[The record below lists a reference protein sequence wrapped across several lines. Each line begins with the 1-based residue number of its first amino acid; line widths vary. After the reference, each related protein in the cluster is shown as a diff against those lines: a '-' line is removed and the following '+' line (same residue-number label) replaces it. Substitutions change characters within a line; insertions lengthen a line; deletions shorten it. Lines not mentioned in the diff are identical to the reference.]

1 MNASR
6 NSICAGRGL
15 AIAVA
20 VAALASSLP
29 QPVFAQQPV
38 AIVAVNV
45 KAVDEGFR
53 ASKLIGDGVV
63 NDKGEKIG
71 DIDDIVVGHNGQL
84 FAVLQV
90 GGFLGLGGHR
100 IAVPFNS
107 LVFNQKKHE
116 IELPGATKEALR
128 RLPEIKFPS

>member
-6 NSICAGRGL
+6 NTICAGRGL
-15 AIAVA
+15 AIAFA
-20 VAALASSLP
+20 IAALASSLP

-38 AIVAVNV
+38 AIVEVNV

-53 ASKLIGDGVV
+53 ASKLIGDSVV

-71 DIDDIVVGHNGQL
+71 NIDDIVVGRNGQF

-107 LVFNQKKHE
+107 LVFDQEKHE

>member
-6 NSICAGRGL
+6 YIICVDRRFT
-15 AIAVA
+15 I
-20 VAALASSLP
+20 ALAASILTLSLP
-29 QPVFAQQPV
+29 QPVYSQQPV
-38 AIVAVNV
+38 EIVAVNV
-45 KAVDEGFR
+45 TTVDEGFR
-53 ASKLIGDGVV
+53 ASKLIGDSVV
-63 NDKGEKIG
+63 NDNGEKIG
-71 DIDDIVVGHNGQL
+71 NIDDIVVGRDGQL

-90 GGFLGLGGHR
+90 GGFLGIGGHR

-107 LVFNQKKHE
+107 LVFNQEKHE

>member
-6 NSICAGRGL
+6 NTICASRGL
-15 AIAVA
+15 AIAFA
-20 VAALASSLP
+20 AAALATSLP

-45 KAVDEGFR
+45 ETVDEGFR
-53 ASKLIGDGVV
+53 ASKLIGDSVI

-71 DIDDIVVGHNGQL
+71 SIDDIVVGRNGQL

-90 GGFLGLGGHR
+90 GGFLGIGGHR

-107 LVFNQKKHE
+107 LVFNQEKHE

>member
-6 NSICAGRGL
+6 YIICVDRRF
-15 AIAVA
+15 AIAL
-20 VAALASSLP
+20 AASILTLSLP
-29 QPVFAQQPV
+29 QPVYSQQPV
-38 AIVAVNV
+38 EIVAVNV
-45 KAVDEGFR
+45 RTVDEGFR
-53 ASKLIGDGVV
+53 ASKLIGDSVV

-71 DIDDIVVGHNGQL
+71 DIDDIVVGRGGQL

-90 GGFLGLGGHR
+90 GGFLGIGGHR

-107 LVFNQKKHE
+107 LVFNQEKHE